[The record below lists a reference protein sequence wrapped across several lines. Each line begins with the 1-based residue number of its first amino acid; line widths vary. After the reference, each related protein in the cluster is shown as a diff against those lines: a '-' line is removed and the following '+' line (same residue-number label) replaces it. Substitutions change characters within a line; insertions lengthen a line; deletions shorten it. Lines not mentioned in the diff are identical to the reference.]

1 MLDDDVFKEN
11 SPTEEGASYQSG
23 NPLLRHVLIKN
34 CLAKALYDNVAEAPD
49 ELAFRKGDILT
60 VLEQNTNSLEGWWLC
75 SLRGRQGIVPG
86 NRLRLLPGMYD
97 PTGLGNIGSLE
108 ANDTSHAL
116 RRSWASNP
124 NKVVTPQKIGGVYLY
139 DVPVGA
145 KINERNETIKSSSPI
160 PRYMLPGN
168 NQGSYDTPTS
178 KPVLTEAY
186 DEPKPHPCRSPIPAS
201 SMYDSPKSNAPVS
214 EKEQLGIHDYDIP
227 SADQITTYDVP
238 RSAEKEIGNN
248 ISHIITISDNY
259 DVPPSAYKSSPPIY
273 DGRAFSRSSND
284 TSGSSSFRSP
294 SGSHSSIE
302 TLSLSSVGGS
312 NRSSLEQHPNDVY
325 DIPPEPQP
333 VNEPRLPNQLRIG
346 GVNVQFQG
354 SLAQETYDVPS
365 NNMPTQFYDIPP
377 QAVRDSSPLPKTD
390 TIDSVHQ
397 VTIAGSNLPSEKN
410 ENLLPECSE
419 LLLDR
424 ESAVELLM
432 KYQQEVQ
439 SSISKLFSFV
449 STTWRKY
456 ENMEAK
462 LPEIQSTCH
471 KLQCSLVDLFNF
483 AQGALANSTHAADK
497 SLCFKLNKLVKP
509 IKESCTTVKT
519 CVQALDDKGW
529 IASKLAYSDD
539 SSTPDELDTL
549 VACAKNL
556 VEDVR
561 QVTSLILGNST
572 LLFKSQQTIN
582 DKPNKPPVAPK
593 PNLKVKSTG
602 KVQERPLPPTP
613 ANLLKT
619 QISTGEYFNEY
630 DYVNLESKETVEKE
644 NESIKA
650 ALPKD
655 MCQSFDELVKQSEVP
670 VVSHSES
677 TTEIAPAEKFSSP
690 LDPKDLQILS
700 FYSVQLETHIMHLT
714 NAIDAFLMTIK
725 NNQPPKV
732 FVGHSKFI
740 VIGAHKLVYIGDSVH
755 RNLSNS
761 ELKTRVMHNS
771 NSLCDSLK
779 TLVASTKKA
788 ATEFPSVV
796 AVQEM
801 VDSVVDV
808 SHLANNLK
816 MSIVPA
822 S

>member
-1 MLDDDVFKEN
+1 MAPSDN
-11 SPTEEGASYQSG
+11 GPI
-23 NPLLRHVLIKN
+23 RN

-97 PTGLGNIGSLE
+97 PTGLGNVGTLGSTD
-108 ANDTSHAL
+108 ASHAL

-145 KINERNETIKSSSPI
+145 KINEKNEPLKSSSPI
-160 PRYMLPGN
+160 PRYMLQGN
-168 NQGSYDTPTS
+168 VQGSYDTPTS
-178 KPVLTEAY
+178 RPVIGEAY
-186 DEPKPHPCRSPIPAS
+186 DEPKPHPCRSPIPAPS
-201 SMYDSPKSNAPVS
+201 VYDSPKSNAPINAN
-214 EKEQLGIHDYDIP
+214 EQPGIHDYDIP
-227 SADQITTYDVP
+227 SADQLTTYDVP
-238 RSAEKEIGNN
+238 RSAEKEIGSN

-312 NRSSLEQHPNDVY
+312 NRSSLEQHPNEVY

-333 VNEPRLPNQLRIG
+333 VNDSRLPNQIRIG
-346 GVNVQFQG
+346 GVCVPFQG

-365 NNMPTQFYDIPP
+365 NNMPAQFYDTPVKQTKAQVPMDGVYDIPP
-377 QAVRDSSPLPKTD
+377 QVVRDSSPIPRTD
-390 TIDSVHQ
+390 VVDSL
-397 VTIAGSNLPSEKN
+397 NLPQSTTNHVSDKN
-410 ENLLPECSE
+410 ESILPDCSE

-462 LPEIQSTCH
+462 VHDIENTCH

-509 IKESCTTVKT
+509 IKESCATVKT
-519 CVQALDDKGW
+519 CVQTLDDKGW
-529 IASKLAYSDD
+529 IASKLAYIED
-539 SSTPDELDTL
+539 SSAPDELDML
-549 VACAKNL
+549 IACAKNL

-561 QVTSLILGNST
+561 QVTSLIQGNST
-572 LLFKSQQTIN
+572 LLFKSQQTITE
-582 DKPNKPPVAPK
+582 KSNKPPVAPK
-593 PNLKVKSTG
+593 PNLKAKPTA
-602 KVQERPLPPTP
+602 KLQERPLPPTP

-619 QISTGEYFNEY
+619 QVSSGEYFNEY
-630 DYVNLESKETVEKE
+630 DYVNLESKEAVEKE

-670 VVSHSES
+670 VVSHSENN
-677 TTEIAPAEKFSSP
+677 TTDIAPPEKFSSP
-690 LDPKDLQILS
+690 LDPKDIQLLS
-700 FYSVQLETHIMHLT
+700 FYGVQLETHITHLT

-755 RNLSNS
+755 RNLTNS

-779 TLVASTKKA
+779 TLVSSTKKA

-816 MSIVPA
+816 MAIVQA
-822 S
+822 SKS